1 MASIRPSIAAV
12 TPLRMDRPDSEP
24 TMASPSTP
32 SMKVSGDSNARIT
45 GRIRGSEMPSAAAPQ
60 TPPMADD
67 VNAAPS
73 ARAASPRFAIG

>member
-12 TPLRMDRPDSEP
+12 TPLRMERPEREP
-24 TMASPSTP
+24 TMARPSTP
-32 SMKVSGDSNARIT
+32 SMKVSGDSNASIT
-45 GRIRGSEMPSAAAPQ
+45 GRMSGSEIPRAAAPH